1 MDKPAAND
9 EISQITRQSEEIEN
23 QCHEVEEALR
33 ESEAIYRNLVDLSPD
48 SVVIL
53 QDGFCRFVSPVF
65 TDQFGYTPEDVNNG
79 LSFYRLIQEKDLA
92 AVRRRYEDRL
102 AGKTV
107 PKTFRLDALAKD
119 GKIIP
124 CETSA
129 ALIHYNGCPADL
141 VIVRDISERIE
152 AENELLEARNE
163 LERRVEK
170 RTEELTRI
178 NEKLKKE
185 FRKRKKTLE
194 ALKTSE
200 ERFRLLVETM
210 NEGFG
215 IRDKNGVLTYVN
227 KKFVEMTGYSK
238 DEIIGH
244 NIFELLDETNQLTL
258 KDQRARRARGENK
271 SYELEWTGKNGRK
284 IPTIVSPE
292 PIFDEA
298 GKFQGGFAVITD
310 ISQLKEAEKELIERE
325 QDLEIKTK
333 NLQEVNTA
341 LRVLLNKRDEDKKE
355 LEKSVLLNVREMIE
369 PYINKLKK
377 TKLDGMQKTY
387 LGIIESNLND
397 IISPFMCGVSINLLN
412 FTPTELQIANLV
424 KQGKTTKEIV
434 SILNVSAKTI
444 EFHRDNIRKKL
455 GIRNRKINLR
465 THLLSLE

>member
-1 MDKPAAND
+1 MDKPPAND
-9 EISQITRQSEEIEN
+9 EIDQITRQSEEIEN

-53 QDGFCRFVSPVF
+53 QDGFCRFVSLVF
-65 TDQFGYTPEDVNNG
+65 TGQFGYTPEDVNNG
-79 LSFYRLIQEKDLA
+79 LSFYQLIQEKDLA
-92 AVRRRYEDRL
+92 AVRRRYEGRL

-107 PKTFRLDALAKD
+107 PKTFRLDVLAKD

-129 ALIHYNGCPADL
+129 ALIRYNGRPADL

-152 AENELLEARNE
+152 AETELLEARNE
-163 LERRVEK
+163 LERRVEE
-170 RTEELTRI
+170 RTKELTRI

-244 NIFELLDETNQLTL
+244 NISELLDETNQLTV
-258 KDQRARRARGENK
+258 KDQMARRARGESK

-298 GKFQGGFAVITD
+298 GKFKGGFAVITD
-310 ISQLKEAEKELIERE
+310 ISQLKETEKELIERE

-341 LRVLLNKRDEDKKE
+341 LKVLLNKRDEDKKE
-355 LEKSVLLNVREMIE
+355 LEKKVLLNVKEMIE
-369 PYINKLKK
+369 PYLEKLKK
-377 TKLDGMQKTY
+377 TKLNDIQKTF

-397 IISPFMCGVSINLLN
+397 IISPFVCGVSINLLN
-412 FTPTELQIANLV
+412 FTPTELQVAKLV
-424 KQGKTTKEIV
+424 KQGKTTKEIA
-434 SILNVSAKTI
+434 SILNLSAKTI

-455 GIRNRKINLR
+455 GINNRKINLR
-465 THLLSLE
+465 TYLLSLE